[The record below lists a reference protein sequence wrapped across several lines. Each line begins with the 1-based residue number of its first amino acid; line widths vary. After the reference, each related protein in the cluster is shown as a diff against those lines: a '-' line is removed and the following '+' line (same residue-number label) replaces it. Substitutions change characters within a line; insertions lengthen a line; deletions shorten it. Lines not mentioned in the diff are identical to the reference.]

1 MSIKIPESVKIIGNG
16 TFWNCT
22 FLTSIEILDNIKSIG
37 DDAFYNCRS
46 LKNIEIPESV
56 KIIGTWAFY
65 NCPSLEEIIFKGKTI
80 NQVKAMDHY
89 PWGIENDS
97 IIR

>member
-1 MSIKIPESVKIIGNG
+1 MKSIEIPESV
-16 TFWNCT
+16 
-22 FLTSIEILDNIKSIG
+22 EYIG
-37 DDAFYNCRS
+37 DGAFQDCTS
-46 LKNIEIPESV
+46 LMSIKIPESV